1 MINTK
6 RALGW
11 ATAAVIA
18 AGVPATALAATAGSA
33 SAAVRHPVT
42 SVTHIVNRLDG
53 GGNGPWAY
61 DGFNRTLTVNY
72 MGKVTP
78 AQIAANPALATT
90 PYVYNAQ
97 VQDQGSFRDIPGAYT
112 PDQGGSD
119 LGKVLKPVQVSGPM
133 SGFGQ
138 FGVFYASAKAHNGL
152 VPTVL
157 RGAALNAL
165 YPSSTWPELAFPAGT
180 TFSGLNEAVYD
191 YNYQA
196 VPFTKYIVKVV
207 NGKRVIQTVHGF
219 RQHWEDSSWNG
230 DGQIPRGDGN
240 ITGLN
245 H

>member
-1 MINTK
+1 MHKAT

-11 ATAAVIA
+11 VAAAAIA
-18 AGVPATALAATAGSA
+18 AGVPATALASNA

-42 SVTHIVNRLDG
+42 AVTHISNRDDG
-53 GGNGPWAY
+53 GGGGVWAK
-61 DGFNRTLTVNY
+61 DSFTRTLTVNY
-72 MGKVTP
+72 LGKVTP

-90 PYVYNAQ
+90 PYIYNAQ
-97 VQDQGSFRDIPGAYT
+97 LSDQGSFRDLPGQLT
-112 PDQGGSD
+112 PNQGGHNA
-119 LGKVLKPVQVSGPM
+119 GRVLKPVQVSGPM
-133 SGFGQ
+133 SGYGQ

-152 VPTVL
+152 VPTAL
-157 RGAALNAL
+157 RGSINSA

-180 TFSGLNEAVYD
+180 TFSGVSESGYD

-207 NGKRVIQTVHGF
+207 NGKRVIVPVHGF
-219 RQHWEDSSWNG
+219 KQHWDDSAWNG
-230 DGQIPRGDGN
+230 DGQLRADGN